1 MHSLTGSCC
10 HWLTQSLTQ
19 LLTDLTHSYALILPC
34 VHCSCSFIHPFMQLS
49 SFVHLFIHSFNHS
62 SIHPSVRSFVQSF
75 NRLSMPSCSFIHT
88 LFRAFIYSFV
98 CSVIRLSTAP
108 SIDSS
113 IQLVNQPPM
122 SPFICLHTYPFLHPS
137 SMCPHYTHHLM
148 FYVHGFPSCFG
159 LRIDFS
165 PHLCICKSPSA
176 SP

>member
-1 MHSLTGSCC
+1 MFIAVVHSFS
-10 HWLTQSLTQ
+10 
-19 LLTDLTHSYALILPC
+19 HS
-34 VHCSCSFIHPFMQLS
+34 CSCHSFIH
-49 SFVHLFIHSFNHS
+49 SFVHLFIHPFIQS
-62 SIHPSVRSFVQSF
+62 SIHPSVCSF
-75 NRLSMPSCSFIHT
+75 NCLSMPSCSFIQT

-98 CSVIRLSTAP
+98 CSVIRCSTAP

-122 SPFICLHTYPFLHPS
+122 SPFICLLTYPFIHPS

-148 FYVHGFPSCFG
+148 FYVYGIPHCFG

-165 PHLCICKSPSA
+165 THLCICKSPSA